1 LALELR
7 LVKDDRVLFSVPVWD
22 PEGSVAVEPELEE
35 EEFGQLTRLYA
46 IAANGRRLRIMVE
59 LMRRGEMRFSDML
72 ELALNPKLVKDCVE
86 PMVKA
91 GLVIHEGR
99 REPYRPSELGTAV
112 VIAMTSG
119 MGRLLEAMEE
129 GLEEEENTER

>member
-7 LVKDDRVLFSVPVWD
+7 LVRDNRVLFSVPVYD
-22 PEGSVAVEPELEE
+22 PEGTVSVGPELEE
-35 EEFGQLTRLYA
+35 EEMGQLIGLYS
-46 IAANGRRLRIMVE
+46 IAANGRRLRMMVE
-59 LMRRGEMRFSDML
+59 LMKRGEMRFSDML
-72 ELALNPKLVKDCVE
+72 ELALNPKLVRDCVE

-112 VIAMTSG
+112 AIAMTSG
-119 MGRLLEAMEE
+119 MGKLLEA
-129 GLEEEENTER
+129 LEEEMEEEEVE